1 MGGWWERSG
10 GFMVILRS
18 EWDFFERIFSDFRL
32 LRTVGGC
39 IIFAD
44 IKKSD
49 IYVING

>member
-1 MGGWWERSG
+1 
-10 GFMVILRS
+10 MVILRS
-18 EWDFFERIFSDFRL
+18 EWDFFLKEFFSDFRL